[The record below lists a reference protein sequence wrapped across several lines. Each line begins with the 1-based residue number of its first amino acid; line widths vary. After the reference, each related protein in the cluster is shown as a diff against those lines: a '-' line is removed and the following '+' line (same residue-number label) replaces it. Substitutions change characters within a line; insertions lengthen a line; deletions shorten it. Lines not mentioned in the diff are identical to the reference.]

1 MCNSASWPS
10 GRACPRPPAG
20 TLDAAPALPTPPWHP
35 TADQT
40 RFIRTPAD
48 PWRTSRKPHTNP
60 RVHPH
65 PLRVHE
71 PHDVTRDPAFA
82 RGQHVS
88 HPRPQRNAEGGT
100 DAATAPPAPHH
111 GTTPLPA
118 TPERP
123 PAVTHP
129 HLPRHHAA
137 RDRLRVQPEAPSPTR
152 TQAPRCWQ
160 TWELSVQHPRPP
172 GTHDVGA
179 RIRGRDSAA
188 PTPPWHTPGPA
199 QTARSRKPPAGAP
212 LARAEPRRR
221 PGQIRETRSVPTLSP
236 QVAIPWRPVAPRPAS
251 GGTP

>member
-1 MCNSASWPS
+1 MTAQENILCRAEHFVHRVTFCAEGNESGLLSAQSVTLCTKCSARHRTGPRQ
-10 GRACPRPPAG
+10 GPAHQPRAARTPPPA
-20 TLDAAPALPTPPWHP
+20 
-35 TADQT
+35 
-40 RFIRTPAD
+40 
-48 PWRTSRKPHTNP
+48 
-60 RVHPH
+60 
-65 PLRVHE
+65 
-71 PHDVTRDPAFA
+71 
-82 RGQHVS
+82 
-88 HPRPQRNAEGGT
+88 
-100 DAATAPPAPHH
+100 APPAFHH

-160 TWELSVQHPRPP
+160 TWELSVQHPRSP
-172 GTHDVGA
+172 GTHDVGGTNPGPGQ
-179 RIRGRDSAA
+179 RGTHA
-188 PTPPWHTPGPA
+188 PWHTPGPA
-199 QTARSRKPPAGAP
+199 LTARSRKPPAGAP
-212 LARAEPRRR
+212 LAHAGPRRR

>member
-40 RFIRTPAD
+40 RFLPAVSTSAGTHAHSAMPRAVQTP
-48 PWRTSRKPHTNP
+48 PPPHRPPTTAP
-60 RVHPH
+60 RRS
-65 PLRVHE
+65 LRRLSALPPSPTHT
-71 PHDVTRDPAFA
+71 PGTTQLGA
-82 RGQHVS
+82 RG
-88 HPRPQRNAEGGT
+88 G
-100 DAATAPPAPHH
+100 
-111 GTTPLPA
+111 
-118 TPERP
+118 
-123 PAVTHP
+123 
-129 HLPRHHAA
+129 
-137 RDRLRVQPEAPSPTR
+137 LRVQPEAPSPTR

-172 GTHDVGA
+172 GTHDVGGTNPGPGQ
-179 RIRGRDSAA
+179 RGTHA
-188 PTPPWHTPGPA
+188 PWHTPGPA
-199 QTARSRKPPAGAP
+199 QTARSRKPPAGA
-212 LARAEPRRR
+212 LAARAGPRRR

>member
-1 MCNSASWPS
+1 MGLSATTSWEL
-10 GRACPRPPAG
+10 GRG
-20 TLDAAPALPTPPWHP
+20 TRTTHP
-35 TADQT
+35 TTAPCSGPDV
-40 RFIRTPAD
+40 
-48 PWRTSRKPHTNP
+48 
-60 RVHPH
+60 VHPH

-71 PHDVTRDPAFA
+71 PHDVTRDPALA

-88 HPRPQRNAEGGT
+88 HPRPQHNASRLAAV
-100 DAATAPPAPHH
+100 DASHGRPPIPTAQCRGRHGRRHLAAPRPPPR
-111 GTTPLPA
+111 TTPLPA

-137 RDRLRVQPEAPSPTR
+137 RDRLRGQPEAPSPTR

-172 GTHDVGA
+172 GTHDVGGTNPGPGQ
-179 RIRGRDSAA
+179 RGTHA
-188 PTPPWHTPGPA
+188 PWHTPGPA
-199 QTARSRKPPAGAP
+199 QTARSRKPPAGA
-212 LARAEPRRR
+212 LAARAGPRRR